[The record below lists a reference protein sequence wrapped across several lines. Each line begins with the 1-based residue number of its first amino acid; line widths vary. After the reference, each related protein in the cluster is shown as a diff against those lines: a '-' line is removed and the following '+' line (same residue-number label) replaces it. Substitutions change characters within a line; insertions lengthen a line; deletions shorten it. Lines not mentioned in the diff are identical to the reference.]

1 MKTDEKIGER
11 LAFSVEEVAVMLG
24 LSVRNVYT
32 QIKSGVIKSVRVGDR
47 VLVPRYAVDDLL
59 AVRNQ
64 ISIKQEGDNN
74 G

>member
-32 QIKSGVIKSVRVGDR
+32 QIKFGVIKSVRVGDR